1 MVREGLFSDLPPP
14 RAARSNALEAAPPS
28 PQKHPGDPS
37 SQELPLVAPKPA
49 IKRPSETVD
58 HEEGPKKVR
67 FKTTLDASAIQ
78 VADAMRKI
86 ASHIGK
92 ASKFSKASKLAMQL
106 LHSGGLNKDTVD
118 LFFDILKA
126 SMVSPSVA
134 NLPTVRQDYHE
145 LFSAVA
151 EKIEIFSSGQQAQLE
166 VWIIWAQVV
175 NDFFTDDTFVFSKA
189 ASRVRQYVSS
199 LPEAMATEDAAETT
213 KNKET
218 DVETHEGLAGGERFQ
233 STPEIDEADSDPFGL
248 NALLEKPSKR
258 EERISKRREE
268 EAATRKVQ
276 EEEAKLLRER
286 REALMSCLEI
296 AAGRYRV
303 KWAQTII
310 DILVKHA
317 IDNISKFT
325 SPQRTAIEN
334 LWSSVKEQQIRRK
347 QGKSATG
354 KLDVTGFER
363 LQSQYSQAK
372 ISIRHSVGADGDRGA
387 EQWLG

>member
-14 RAARSNALEAAPPS
+14 RARSNAVEGVPS
-28 PQKHPGDPS
+28 PQKPATDTLTR
-37 SQELPLVAPKPA
+37 ELHIGAPKPA
-49 IKRPSETVD
+49 IKRPSDAGD
-58 HEEGPKKVR
+58 HEEGAKKVR
-67 FKTTLDASAIQ
+67 FKTTTDASAIQ

-86 ASHIGK
+86 ASHIGNP
-92 ASKFSKASKLAMQL
+92 SKFSKASKLAMQL
-106 LHSGGLNKDTVD
+106 LHSGSLSKETSD
-118 LFFDILKA
+118 LFFGILKA

-134 NLPTVRQDYHE
+134 NLPTIRQDYHE
-145 LFSAVA
+145 LFSAVS
-151 EKIEIFSSGQQAQLE
+151 ERIEVFSPLQGAQLE
-166 VWIIWAQVV
+166 VWIIWAQVA

-189 ASRVRQYVSS
+189 ASRVKHYVSS
-199 LPEAMATEDAAETT
+199 LPEATAAEDALETT
-213 KNKET
+213 ENKET
-218 DVETHEGLAGGERFQ
+218 NAETEEEGLEDGEGLHGTDNR
-233 STPEIDEADSDPFGL
+233 DEADNDPFGL
-248 NALLEKPSKR
+248 NALLSKPSKR
-258 EERISKRREE
+258 EERMSKRKEE
-268 EAATRKVQ
+268 EAATRKMQ
-276 EEEAKLLRER
+276 EDEARLLRER

-310 DILVKHA
+310 DILVKHVF
-317 IDNISKFT
+317 DNISKFT
-325 SPQRTAIEN
+325 LEQRSAIEN
-334 LWSSVKEQQIRRK
+334 VWSSVKEQQIRRK